1 MSWAFRRVM
10 SRGNCYEHDS
20 ICTGTEKWKRF
31 LSDKE
36 LGEEHEQRQK
46 RRAVQCLR
54 MGFYNLGS
62 GVEEEVNS
70 KGFPGQ
76 GKP

>member
-1 MSWAFRRVM
+1 M
-10 SRGNCYEHDS
+10 
-20 ICTGTEKWKRF
+20 EKI

-46 RRAVQCLR
+46 RREVQCMR
-54 MGFYNLGS
+54 MGFCNLGS
-62 GVEEEVNS
+62 GAEEEVNN

-76 GKP
+76 GKPWMLS